1 MYVPASD
8 SCNILSA
15 NIGSGSTA
23 TTTAFTIKVTQVECS
38 SKTKAP
44 DGCLQYFTGTTG
56 TIETYNYNGG
66 AGTGVLLA
74 DQDYSA
80 CIR

>member
-1 MYVPASD
+1 MT
-8 SCNILSA
+8 A
-15 NIGSGSTA
+15 NIGTGTTA
-23 TTTAFTIKVTQVECS
+23 TTSAFTIKVTQIECS

-56 TIETYNYNGG
+56 TIETFNFNAA
-66 AGTGVLLA
+66 AGTLLTN
-74 DQDYSA
+74 QDYSA